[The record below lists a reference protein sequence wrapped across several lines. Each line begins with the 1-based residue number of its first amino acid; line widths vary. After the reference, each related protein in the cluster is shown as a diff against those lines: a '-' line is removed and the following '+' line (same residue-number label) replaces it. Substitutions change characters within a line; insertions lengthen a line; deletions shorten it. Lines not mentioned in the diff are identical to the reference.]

1 MSHALISRNSDLQRL
16 RDDGY
21 NITVQ
26 AAHLVMHDVPYVT
39 PAGAVKRGTL
49 VSPLQLNNDVTLV
62 PTQHVIYFAGEHPC
76 DQHGAE
82 LQRIKHGTATQTL
95 AEGLVVNHS
104 FSSKPSD
111 GYKDYYDKMT
121 TYANILWGP
130 AHAIDSCV
138 TPKTFPVISAS
149 EEESVFLYHDT
160 ASSRAGISGVSGK
173 LAVPKLAII
182 GLGGTGSYVL
192 DLVAKTH
199 AKEIHLYDGD
209 PFLQHN
215 AFRSPG
221 AASAEELNRHLTK
234 AEHFA
239 ARYAVMRR
247 GIIAHPYYVDATN
260 VHELGDM
267 TFVFL
272 CLDKSEPK
280 KPIIAHLESCGIPFV
295 DVGMGINLVD
305 GALQGQLRVT
315 TSTKAQRNHLVQRVS
330 LVDAN
335 DHDEYH
341 QNIQLADL
349 NALNGALAVV
359 RWKKHCGFYHDLDH
373 EHHSTYVIDGN
384 QIVNEDNT

>member
-1 MSHALISRNSDLQRL
+1 MSPALISRNPDLQRL

-21 NITVQ
+21 NIAVQ
-26 AAHLVMHDVPYVT
+26 AAHVVMRDVPYVT
-39 PAGAVKRGTL
+39 PARVVKRGTL
-49 VSPLQLNNDVTLV
+49 VSPLQLNNDLTMV
-62 PTQHVIYFAGEHPC
+62 PTQHVIYFVGEYPC
-76 DQHGAE
+76 DQNGALLEKIRHG
-82 LQRIKHGTATQTL
+82 GTQVL
-95 AEGLVVNHS
+95 AEGLVADHS

-121 TYANILWGP
+121 TYASILWGP
-130 AHAIDSCV
+130 AHAIDNSV
-138 TPKTFPVISAS
+138 TPKTFPLIPADD
-149 EEESVFLYHDT
+149 EASVFLYHDT
-160 ASSRAGISGVSGK
+160 ASSRAGIAGLNSK

-199 AKEIHLYDGD
+199 AHEIHLYDGD
-209 PFLQHN
+209 PFIQHN

-221 AASAEELNRHLTK
+221 AASAQELDRHLTK

-239 ARYAVMRR
+239 ARYALMRR
-247 GIIAHPYYVDATN
+247 GIIPHPYYVDATN
-260 VHELGDM
+260 VHELSDM

-272 CLDKSEPK
+272 SVDKSEPK
-280 KPIIAHLESCGIPFV
+280 KPIIAHLESCGVPFI
-295 DVGMGINLVD
+295 DVGMGINLID

-315 TSTKAQRNHLVQRVS
+315 TSTTAQRDHVVQRIS
-330 LVDAN
+330 LADAN

-349 NALNGALAVV
+349 NALNAALAVV

-384 QIVNEDNT
+384 QLVNEDKT

>member
-62 PTQHVIYFAGEHPC
+62 PTQHMIYFAGEHPC

-160 ASSRAGISGVSGK
+160 ASSRAGITGVSGK

-221 AASAEELNRHLTK
+221 AASGEELNRHLNK

-239 ARYAVMRR
+239 SRIR
-247 GIIAHPYYVDATN
+247 
-260 VHELGDM
+260 
-267 TFVFL
+267 
-272 CLDKSEPK
+272 
-280 KPIIAHLESCGIPFV
+280 
-295 DVGMGINLVD
+295 
-305 GALQGQLRVT
+305 
-315 TSTKAQRNHLVQRVS
+315 
-330 LVDAN
+330 
-335 DHDEYH
+335 
-341 QNIQLADL
+341 
-349 NALNGALAVV
+349 
-359 RWKKHCGFYHDLDH
+359 
-373 EHHSTYVIDGN
+373 
-384 QIVNEDNT
+384 